1 MENRNIGNEDWNE
14 SPRQQH
20 AALPREVP
28 TSETGDTSLSDEEL
42 HRLIEFF
49 RLLDRW
55 DREEVV
61 Q

>member
-1 MENRNIGNEDWNE
+1 MENRSIGGEDWNE
-14 SPRQQH
+14 SPRQQR
-20 AALPREVP
+20 AALTQQVP
-28 TSETGDTSLSDEEL
+28 TSETGDTPLSGEDL

-55 DREEVV
+55 DRQEVV

>member
-14 SPRQQH
+14 SAGQQH
-20 AALPREVP
+20 AALTQQVL
-28 TSETGDTSLSDEEL
+28 TSETVDASLSGEDL

-55 DREEVV
+55 DQEVV
-61 Q
+61 AQ

>member
-1 MENRNIGNEDWNE
+1 MENRNIGSEDWNE

-20 AALPREVP
+20 AALTQQVA

-42 HRLIEFF
+42 YRLIEFF

>member
-20 AALPREVP
+20 AVLTQQVP
-28 TSETGDTSLSDEEL
+28 TSETGDTSLSGEEL

-55 DREEVV
+55 DRKEVV